1 MSSNTFQRWEA
12 VSARVSE
19 AVDPQLERLR
29 AQAREQ
35 AWAAGHAEGYAA
47 GLEQGLAEGRR
58 RAAEELAQNRA
69 AFADLLDSLAAPL
82 AELEQQLLDAL
93 LQLGCA
99 LARRVLRHELSV
111 APARIAELV
120 REGVAALPA
129 TARQVSVHLNPLD
142 LDLVRGSGPRG
153 RGDARVELVADAGI
167 SRGGCRIS
175 SEASEVDLTLETRLD
190 EAFARLRESDAP

>member
-1 MSSNTFQRWEA
+1 MSNSNTFQPWQPPVPQPA
-12 VSARVSE
+12 P
-19 AVDPQLERLR
+19 VDPQLERLR